1 MGDNMEITLKVNQ
14 AYPSDSG
21 RGIARLDPD
30 TMLKLQISPGDIIE
44 IEGARK
50 TVAKVWRA
58 PKRDWGKN
66 IIRIDRFIRENAGV
80 GVGDVVKVR
89 KVEYQP
95 AKTVILA
102 PLKKMDLRIYGVDIG
117 EYLKHQFLKR
127 PVVEGDLVPLVGS
140 PALSGFGRYNQQNQ
154 AVVFCRS

>member
-1 MGDNMEITLKVNQ
+1 VIQVEVTLKVNQ

-44 IEGARK
+44 IQGKRK

-80 GVGDVVKVR
+80 GIGDLVKVR
-89 KVEYQP
+89 KVNYQP
-95 AKTVILA
+95 AKVVILA
-102 PLKKMDLRIYGVDIG
+102 PLKKIELRIYGVEIG
-117 EYLKHQFLKR
+117 EYLKQEDTIKVRL
-127 PVVEGDLVPLVGS
+127 
-140 PALSGFGRYNQQNQ
+140 
-154 AVVFCRS
+154 